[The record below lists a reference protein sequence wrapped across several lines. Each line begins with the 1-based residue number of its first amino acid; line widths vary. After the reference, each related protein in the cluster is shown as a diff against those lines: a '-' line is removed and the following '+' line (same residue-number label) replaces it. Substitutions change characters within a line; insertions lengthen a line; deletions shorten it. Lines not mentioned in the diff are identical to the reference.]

1 MNEAFR
7 KFANKTSEA
16 MGTPWAFIAA
26 VFLILGWAV
35 SGPFFGFSEVWQLVI
50 NTGTTIIT
58 FLMVFLIQNTQNRD
72 AKAIHLK
79 LDELLRGVEGART
92 SMVDLEDL
100 SDEDLKKLQNEFQRL
115 REHSPNLVDDDIE
128 RIESELHVRVNQEK
142 NEAPVKTQS

>member
-7 KFANKTSEA
+7 KFANKMSEA

-26 VFLILGWAV
+26 VLLILGWAI

-79 LDELLRGVEGART
+79 LDELIRAVEQARNNL
-92 SMVDLEDL
+92 VDLEDL
-100 SDEDLKKLQNEFQRL
+100 SDEELAKLEVEFRNF
-115 REHSPNLVDDDIE
+115 REKADTIKP
-128 RIESELHVRVNQEK
+128 
-142 NEAPVKTQS
+142 KT